1 MSQNSSVHDD
11 VRPNSLRA
19 WLAYVRPKTWGVAI
33 APVLAAL
40 ALHVSENHTLRWDV
54 AFFTLTI
61 AVLMQIITNM
71 QNDRGYTKRK
81 LETENR
87 RGLPRATAKGWIS
100 MEAARRALIGVV
112 GLAFLNTVVLVVYG
126 GPVFLAIGLSSVVAA
141 YAYMGGPKPIAY
153 TPFGEL
159 TVLLF
164 FGLTA
169 VCGTY
174 YLQADTLSW
183 HAVMLGVALGSVA
196 AAVLAVNNWRDHVH
210 DASVGRRTLAVVC
223 PPKLFVALYEGMLLL
238 PYLLILIM
246 VLRDL
251 SYWPYLLV
259 VFTLADALHLPMQLT
274 RLRHEELNKTMFATV
289 LLEVKF
295 ALLFAVGALAQAF
308 LSSTA
313 NGL

>member
-1 MSQNSSVHDD
+1 MQTQNTEKAPGRFAS
-11 VRPNSLRA
+11 
-19 WLAYVRPKTWGVAI
+19 WLAYVRPKTWGVAV
-33 APVLAAL
+33 APVLASL
-40 ALHVSENHTLRWDV
+40 SLYVSEHHSFQWDV

-71 QNDRGYTKRK
+71 QNDRGYTQRK
-81 LETENR
+81 LEKGNR
-87 RGLPRATAKGWIS
+87 RGLPRATVNGWIS
-100 MEAARRALIGVV
+100 MKAARYALLG
-112 GLAFLNTVVLVVYG
+112 A
-126 GPVFLAIGLSSVVAA
+126 VFLALLNTAVLVWYGGIVFLAVGVASVLAA

-159 TVLLF
+159 VVLIF

-174 YLQADTLSW
+174 YLQAGVLSFNS
-183 HAVMLGVALGSVA
+183 VLLGVALGSVA

-223 PPKLFVALYEGMLLL
+223 PPKLFVMLYEAMLLL
-238 PYLLILIM
+238 PYFLVLVM

-259 VFTLADALHLPMQLT
+259 IFTLADALHLPPQLT
-274 RLRHEELNKTMFATV
+274 KKRHEELNGTMFATV

-295 ALLFAVGALAQAF
+295 ALFFTTGALIQAF
-308 LSSTA
+308 LSSTSHGF
-313 NGL
+313 GL

>member
-1 MSQNSSVHDD
+1 MQTQNTENAPGRLAS
-11 VRPNSLRA
+11 
-19 WLAYVRPKTWGVAI
+19 WLAYVRPKTWGVAV
-33 APVLAAL
+33 APVLASL
-40 ALHVSENHTLRWDV
+40 SLYVSEHHSFRWDV

-61 AVLMQIITNM
+61 AVLMQVITNM
-71 QNDRGYTKRK
+71 QNDRGYTQRK
-81 LETENR
+81 LEKGNR
-87 RGLPRATAKGWIS
+87 RGLPRATANGWIS
-100 MEAARRALIGVV
+100 MKAARYALLGAIL
-112 GLAFLNTVVLVVYG
+112 LALLNTAVLVWYG
-126 GPVFLAIGLSSVVAA
+126 GIVFLAVGVASVLAA

-159 TVLLF
+159 VVLIF

-174 YLQADTLSW
+174 YLQAGALSFNS
-183 HAVMLGVALGSVA
+183 VLLGVALGSVA

-223 PPKLFVALYEGMLLL
+223 PPKLFVMLYEAMLLL
-238 PYLLILIM
+238 PYFLVLVM

-259 VFTLADALHLPMQLT
+259 IFTLADALHLPPQLT
-274 RLRHEELNKTMFATV
+274 RKRHEELNGTMFSTV

-295 ALLFAVGALAQAF
+295 ALFFTMGALVQAF
-308 LSSTA
+308 LSSTSHGF
-313 NGL
+313 GL